1 MVEFTSIFSY
11 SWVNFASSCCFN
23 FMWRQFWAGGFG
35 WCWHLWASWSQIFY
49 LWDYPVTICYV
60 INKFIQHISIL
71 FVLKIGGVAL
81 TMILKYNQ
89 YFYVFE
95 IGGFTLTMIAKYNQ
109 CLCLLSYTSSHCMNF
124 DDDSILLSDT
134 FNVIDL
140 LWTLKPY

>member
-1 MVEFTSIFSY
+1 
-11 SWVNFASSCCFN
+11 
-23 FMWRQFWAGGFG
+23 
-35 WCWHLWASWSQIFY
+35 
-49 LWDYPVTICYV
+49 
-60 INKFIQHISIL
+60 
-71 FVLKIGGVAL
+71 
-81 TMILKYNQ
+81 MILKYNQ